1 MMRTLTR
8 CYTYRLQPT
17 PGHVETLV
25 QWAGC
30 RRFVTQRVPEL
41 GAALQANPLPNN
53 GSTAALLATGGC
65 LGRSK
70 TSAQNGFFA

>member
-30 RRFVTQRVPEL
+30 RCFIWNWALHCKQTHYQTTGQRL
-41 GAALQANPLPNN
+41 RYSQLAAALVDLKRQPK
-53 GSTAALLATGGC
+53 TAFLREC
-65 LGRSK
+65 HS
-70 TSAQNGFFA
+70 

>member
-1 MMRTLTR
+1 MRTLTR

-17 PGHVETLV
+17 PTHVATLV

-41 GAALQANPLPNN
+41 GAALQANPLPSNRSAAEL
-53 GSTAALLATGGC
+53 STACGDA
-65 LGRSK
+65 GRSE
-70 TSAQNGFFA
+70 TSTRNGFFA

>member
-1 MMRTLTR
+1 MRTVTR
-8 CYTYRLQPT
+8 CYKYRLQPT
-17 PGHVETLV
+17 PAQVETLV

-53 GSTAALLATGGC
+53 GSTAELSTTCGDAG
-65 LGRSK
+65 
-70 TSAQNGFFA
+70 